1 MTDTLFVLAL
11 VVPPPVVVVLCF
23 ALLVLPV
30 RREARAAYRVGIH
43 AL

>member
-11 VVPPPVVVVLCF
+11 VVPPVVVVLCF

-30 RREARAAYRVGIH
+30 RREARTVHRVGAH
-43 AL
+43 AH

>member
-1 MTDTLFVLAL
+1 MTDTLFALAL
-11 VVPPPVVVVLCF
+11 VVPPVVVVLCF